1 MDEDKYKTIYN
12 DYGSQITQPQ
22 PNQDNGFSLPT
33 QEQLERE
40 FNNRM
45 EDKGSRRKR
54 YTIESVVIPGLNPED
69 ENNYSATND
78 IMKQYSELVCNYCN
92 EKINE
97 DESKIMIGSCFY
109 HINHLLCCNC
119 GVKLDDKKILELSGN
134 IYCGNC
140 FDQECDLGRNLCG
153 YCNKE
158 ISGDAYIKAL
168 DRVWHPNH
176 FFCSHCGCKFD
187 CDQPFYEYDG
197 KPYCEEDYSR
207 LFGKICRYCN
217 EIITNEYIEAM
228 DMFWHVQCF
237 NCEVCKE
244 SLNGKTY
251 FCLDGVLYCEKH
263 YQEKEGLLCEYC
275 KKPVEKRYIS
285 ALNKKWHPNH
295 FFCNYCKKV
304 LYSESTGFKEH
315 DKKPYCSDC
324 FIRLYG

>member
-158 ISGDAYIKAL
+158 ISGVNKNLLTNIIYFFNNYI
-168 DRVWHPNH
+168 
-176 FFCSHCGCKFD
+176 
-187 CDQPFYEYDG
+187 
-197 KPYCEEDYSR
+197 
-207 LFGKICRYCN
+207 
-217 EIITNEYIEAM
+217 YI
-228 DMFWHVQCF
+228 
-237 NCEVCKE
+237 
-244 SLNGKTY
+244 
-251 FCLDGVLYCEKH
+251 
-263 YQEKEGLLCEYC
+263 
-275 KKPVEKRYIS
+275 
-285 ALNKKWHPNH
+285 
-295 FFCNYCKKV
+295 
-304 LYSESTGFKEH
+304 
-315 DKKPYCSDC
+315 
-324 FIRLYG
+324 